1 MTYFFMMVNE
11 EIDYRPAAEKQ
22 HTGKQEFGNGGT
34 LHSCWSAF
42 KMRPR
47 REDGR
52 SPERKTALFK
62 YLQCR

>member
-1 MTYFFMMVNE
+1 MTYFFMMTNE
-11 EIDYRPAAEKQ
+11 EIDYRLAAEKQ

-42 KMRPR
+42 RMRPQ

-52 SPERKTALFK
+52 SPE
-62 YLQCR
+62 